1 MYVVDY
7 NILVT
12 LGNIESMYLKEMHE
26 SSEGEE
32 TENSDGMA
40 RMN

>member
-1 MYVVDY
+1 MVDY

-12 LGNIESMYLKEMHE
+12 LGNIESIYLKEMAE

-32 TENSDGMA
+32 IENSDGMA
-40 RMN
+40 QIN